1 MQRWTRAAIRAAL
14 VALVLVCQAVA
25 PSVSADTLDVG
36 RDRFMFT
43 DWPGPPVRVFTYK
56 PEGFSPTTP
65 VVFILHGTRRNADVY
80 RDQWAPLAE
89 DNGFLV
95 VAPEFIRT
103 DFPQSFGYNLGNV
116 YTRDGALLPRERWAF
131 TLIEGMFDRVKAL
144 TGSIRPTYSL
154 YGHSAGSQ
162 FVHRFLYYM
171 PQARVQR
178 AVAANA
184 GWYTL
189 PSYDEDFP
197 YGLKGTGLPPEY
209 LGATLSRPLVVL
221 LGEDDDNP
229 NSANLR
235 RTPEA
240 MRQGRHRL
248 ARGKRFFE
256 LARQQAERL
265 AVPFNWHLDTV
276 PDVGHN
282 NARMAP
288 AAVAYLLDG
297 VFAETGTFMPAEGP
311 DPERR

>member
-1 MQRWTRAAIRAAL
+1 MRA
-14 VALVLVCQAVA
+14 
-25 PSVSADTLDVG
+25 SAS
-36 RDRFMFT
+36 
-43 DWPGPPVRVFTYK
+43 WS
-56 PEGFSPTTP
+56 E
-65 VVFILHGTRRNADVY
+65 
-80 RDQWAPLAE
+80 
-89 DNGFLV
+89 
-95 VAPEFIRT
+95 
-103 DFPQSFGYNLGNV
+103 
-116 YTRDGALLPRERWAF
+116 
-131 TLIEGMFDRVKAL
+131 
-144 TGSIRPTYSL
+144 
-154 YGHSAGSQ
+154 
-162 FVHRFLYYM
+162 
-171 PQARVQR
+171 
-178 AVAANA
+178 
-184 GWYTL
+184 
-189 PSYDEDFP
+189 
-197 YGLKGTGLPPEY
+197 GTGLPPEY

-288 AAVAYLLDG
+288 AAVSYLLDG